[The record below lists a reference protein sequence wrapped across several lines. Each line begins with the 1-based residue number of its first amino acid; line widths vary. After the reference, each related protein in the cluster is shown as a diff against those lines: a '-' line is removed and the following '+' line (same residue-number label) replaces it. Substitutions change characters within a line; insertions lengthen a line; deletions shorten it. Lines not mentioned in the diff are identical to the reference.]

1 VIVTSI
7 WKAKKWIQ
15 MKLKNSWSS
24 WKVSLWLVRNP
35 GRFLRT
41 DWHKLFQLIW
51 NNTIK
56 YAWCTC
62 TETKMLFKLV
72 LYHYITFGC
81 NKSIHRLTWDYLISF
96 HWFIYWGVTVLI
108 QTISSQFWRS
118 ALVSSARW
126 RLYSAQPSC
135 FIPRHFNWRVRIS
148 KSKWFVFF
156 LTLNF
161 LLW

>member
-1 VIVTSI
+1 
-7 WKAKKWIQ
+7 
-15 MKLKNSWSS
+15 MKLKNFWSS

-35 GRFLRT
+35 GRFLRLT
-41 DWHKLFQLIW
+41 LAILIVV
-51 NNTIK
+51 NNTKK

-62 TETKMLFKLV
+62 TARNFPKNLSYTIKLLLVAISQSVV
-72 LYHYITFGC
+72 LNH
-81 NKSIHRLTWDYLISF
+81 SLTWDYLIYCYRV
-96 HWFIYWGVTVLI
+96 IYWGVTILI
-108 QTISSQFWRS
+108 QTISLQFWRS
-118 ALVSSARW
+118 AFDSSARR